1 MTQQNCQW
9 CNTSIIPIDVH
20 GHYQCPNCKINIDPC
35 CSGEH
40 RLMIMIQ
47 LCSLVTPNV
56 LTNNQIK
63 KNTKKTSKPKKQQ
76 VPLMER

>member
-9 CNTSIIPIDVH
+9 CNTLIIPIDVH

-40 RLMIMIQ
+40 NDDYDTTLQ
-47 LCSLVTPNV
+47 SC
-56 LTNNQIK
+56 
-63 KNTKKTSKPKKQQ
+63 NTKRFD
-76 VPLMER
+76 E

>member
-35 CSGEH
+35 CTGEH
-40 RLMIMIQ
+40 NDDYDTTLKS
-47 LCSLVTPNV
+47 C
-56 LTNNQIK
+56 
-63 KNTKKTSKPKKQQ
+63 NTKRFD
-76 VPLMER
+76 E